1 MANGYKRTD
10 RVADQIRKDLAGI
23 IQREVKD
30 PRLGLVT
37 INDVRISKDLAYAD
51 VYFTCFAINGDD
63 ESQAQVAEVEAVLQ
77 KAAGFLRHQL
87 GQGLKIRVTPELRF
101 HYDHVIEQGAQMD
114 SLIHQARRK
123 DNEK

>member
-1 MANGYKRTD
+1 MPNGYKRTD

-37 INDVRISKDLAYAD
+37 INDVRITKDLAYAD
-51 VYFTCFAINGDD
+51 VFFTCFAITGDD
-63 ESQAQVAEVEAVLQ
+63 ESEKHIAEVEQVLQ
-77 KAAGFLRHQL
+77 KAASFLRHQL

-101 HYDHVIEQGAQMD
+101 QYDHVIERGMQMD
-114 SLIHQARRK
+114 TLITQARKK
-123 DNEK
+123 DSE